1 MHDVDAGGSA
11 TPGGKQLKRK
21 GKEVCV
27 DDDFVEDVPKI
38 PTVKK
43 TKLPSASTKQKT
55 KKQSKELPKLVQKKN
70 LVKNGHY
77 FAPHNVDYGVLRFY
91 TLCDPSIPSQIKELL
106 SPNSLKLFK
115 NTCFGYLL
123 PLEGGKLNFALREF
137 GLITGLNCVNKFTD
151 YGYTSSYVSKLMN
164 SYFPNKKRV
173 EKWYLKNIVTNRSWV
188 NDKDAVKLCILY
200 LLEFFVCPSDKDHV
214 SFIDHFRFYLVESDN
229 FESYPLGI
237 KSFNQVME
245 SVRHRLN
252 PRVHSYLI
260 RGCSLALQVWL
271 YECCSTVST
280 ELATR
285 CSDSIPRILRWSA
298 TKGQIWLTAFEEK
311 MIKPEWIKFTS
322 MTESGEEIGVLTMPN
337 KIEYED
343 KQGAQSSEVPNADSP
358 TLEPKHIDCQ
368 EDKESVAMKLRKLEK
383 GIKQVDGKLEDFR
396 KDVFKELHDL
406 RVFID
411 DSMKRVLNL
420 INRRYDVDEAKFAGS
435 STKNNDQ
442 KQGVNHQQFP
452 FNLGDQVHAS
462 TSNTAAVC
470 PEHVPVH
477 VDLYGEFQEAAEVEQ
492 ADIEDINAQS
502 PIHGVTIA
510 AQTEQ
515 VIEKQLNEGE
525 DVHHV
530 DEVVSEGSGID
541 KKSENVDSDMLDKF
555 NKWLYHRTDKV
566 FKRKKAPFSIKDNQI
581 NPWFDLRV
589 EKVDKKEWFYS
600 FAHPGGVLNGSH
612 IDVIMY
618 YLRKRGKYGPNPN
631 NTRFTTT
638 DCLFKSKIVQIY
650 DKFIS
655 SPPEKKY
662 SVIKPDDDVA
672 EYILGYR
679 LLANVA
685 WDEVDYVIMPM
696 NIVENFHW
704 LLIVFDIVDR
714 QLYVYDSMVSSHH
727 HNAVESCVDKFSI
740 IIPLYLSCTGFYGKR
755 KNIDF
760 KTTKAYIEKPVTD
773 PLNTV
778 DGCRDST
785 ANGRITYVC
794 IGDLSIPSEDLSDI
808 DQHRRRYGALLWDY
822 ATKKQEDGSIS
833 ESEVT
838 GRLARRKGAPTLN
851 EKTRVQRKK
860 K

>member
-21 GKEVCV
+21 GKE
-27 DDDFVEDVPKI
+27 
-38 PTVKK
+38 
-43 TKLPSASTKQKT
+43 
-55 KKQSKELPKLVQKKN
+55 
-70 LVKNGHY
+70 NGHY

-589 EKVDKKEWFYS
+589 EKVDKKECYIVANSRFH
-600 FAHPGGVLNGSH
+600 FILQH

-618 YLRKRGKYGPNPN
+618 YLRKR
-631 NTRFTTT
+631 
-638 DCLFKSKIVQIY
+638 
-650 DKFIS
+650 
-655 SPPEKKY
+655 
-662 SVIKPDDDVA
+662 

-785 ANGRITYVC
+785 ANGRITVKKPFSLSGCLIIIFYNHLLNNYFFVLCSDCGEFVAAFAEYVC

>member
-1 MHDVDAGGSA
+1 MYDAEARGSA

-43 TKLPSASTKQKT
+43 PKLPPTSTKQKT
-55 KKQSKELPKLVQKKN
+55 KKQSKELPKLVQKK
-70 LVKNGHY
+70 K
-77 FAPHNVDYGVLRFY
+77 
-91 TLCDPSIPSQIKELL
+91 
-106 SPNSLKLFK
+106 
-115 NTCFGYLL
+115 FG
-123 PLEGGKLNFALREF
+123 K
-137 GLITGLNCVNKFTD
+137 
-151 YGYTSSYVSKLMN
+151 
-164 SYFPNKKRV
+164 
-173 EKWYLKNIVTNRSWV
+173 
-188 NDKDAVKLCILY
+188 
-200 LLEFFVCPSDKDHV
+200 
-214 SFIDHFRFYLVESDN
+214 DHFRFYLVESGN
-229 FESYPLGI
+229 FESYPWGI
-237 KSFNQVME
+237 KLFNQVME

-322 MTESGEEIGVLTMPN
+322 MTESGEEIGVLTLPN

-343 KQGAQSSEVPNADSP
+343 EQGAQSSEVPNADSP
-358 TLEPKHIDCQ
+358 TLEPKHTNCQ
-368 EDKESVAMKLRKLEK
+368 EDKESVAMKFRKLEK
-383 GIKQVDGKLEDFR
+383 GIKQLEDFR

-411 DSMKRVLNL
+411 DSMKKVLNL
-420 INRRYDVDEAKFAGS
+420 INRRYDVDEAKFANS

-462 TSNTAAVC
+462 TSNTTAVC

-502 PIHGVTIA
+502 PIHGVIVA

-530 DEVVSEGSGID
+530 DEVVSEGSCID
-541 KKSENVDSDMLDKF
+541 KKRVTLDDFELPDNLTQLVKYGELIPDEATPIHPGRTRQLGEHARSPFIPLYSSGGSISIGPKFFYLKHPFTPLIGENVDSDMLDKF
-555 NKWLYHRTDKV
+555 NKWLCHRTDKV
-566 FKRKKAPFSIKDNQI
+566 SKRKKAPFSIKDNQI
-581 NPWFDLRV
+581 NPWLDLRV
-589 EKVDKKEWFYS
+589 EKVDKKDWFYS
-600 FAHPGGVLNGSH
+600 LAHPGESSMTRCSYFVDNCSYIVANSRFHFILQH

-618 YLRKRGKYGPNPN
+618 YMRKR
-631 NTRFTTT
+631 
-638 DCLFKSKIVQIY
+638 
-650 DKFIS
+650 
-655 SPPEKKY
+655 
-662 SVIKPDDDVA
+662 

-679 LLANVA
+679 LLANVS
-685 WDEVDYVIMPM
+685 WDEVDYVIMPV

-704 LLIVFDIVDR
+704 LLIVFDIVDM
-714 QLYVYDSMVSSHH
+714 QLYVYDSIVSSHH
-727 HNAVESCVDKFSI
+727 HNVVESCVDKFSI

-755 KNIDF
+755 KDIDF

-773 PLNTV
+773 PLNIQWMV
-778 DGCRDST
+778 AEIPQQKEGSLDCGVFV
-785 ANGRITYVC
+785 AAFAEYVC

-808 DQHRRRYGALLWDY
+808 DQHRRRYGAL
-822 ATKKQEDGSIS
+822 I
-833 ESEVT
+833 
-838 GRLARRKGAPTLN
+838 
-851 EKTRVQRKK
+851 
-860 K
+860 